1 MPALKYKRKLGETW
15 VFDDLYVKD
24 HLGNRQSLLGVADL
38 RATFTTF
45 AGVAVW
51 SDDHSGCEITED
63 SNDSSTAGN
72 FTYTRSDLT
81 GIVVGSYRLDFRATI
96 DGVPVA
102 IPEDS
107 YIIVEVI

>member
-1 MPALKYKRKLGETW
+1 MPALKYKRKLAEVW
-15 VFDDLYVKD
+15 VFDDLYVQD
-24 HLGNRQSLLGVADL
+24 RLGNRQSLAGVADL
-38 RATFTTF
+38 RATFATF
-45 AGVAVW
+45 AGAVIW
-51 SDDHSGCEITED
+51 TNDHTGCSSTETSDPA
-63 SNDSSTAGN
+63 TAGN

-81 GIVVGSYRLDFRATI
+81 GVVVGSYRLDFRATI